1 MSTPIP
7 CEALATKA
15 ELEGLATRQEL
26 NQQISQLKQ
35 QINELFARLEDDES
49 QVKDVL
55 SEGNLEGTL
64 FLGSFIAGVDG
75 IVEKVKPRVN
85 LGAKTKTNFLFKNGN
100 GKYFKSGTVDQLNK
114 LI

>member
-1 MSTPIP
+1 MSSLIP

-15 ELEGLATRQEL
+15 ELNE
-26 NQQISQLKQ
+26 LKQ
-35 QINELFARLEDDES
+35 QINELFGRLEEDET

-55 SEGNLEGTL
+55 SEGDLTGTL
-64 FLGSFIAGVDG
+64 FLASFIAGVDG